1 MKKFRIIVLFV
12 LLVLCAFTLCA
23 CEFFLSPGIENVN
36 PDARPPEDLFPW
48 YSQDDETSGSDE
60 VVDPETPEN
69 PDTPEEPETPEEPGT
84 TVEPEN
90 PEEQEPSV
98 DPGEPTDPETPEEPG
113 TTVDPEN
120 PEEQEPSIDPGEPT
134 DPETPEEPGVTV
146 DPETPE
152 EPENPEEQEPSI
164 NPGEPTDPETPEEP
178 GTTVDPENPDEQEP
192 SINPGEPTDPETPE
206 EPGTTVDPENPEE
219 QEPSINP
226 GEPTDPAT
234 PEEPGTTVDPENPDE
249 QEPSVDLGEPTDPEN
264 PEEPDTTVDP
274 ENPDEQEPGVDPSE
288 PADPETPENPGTT
301 VDPENPEEQ
310 EPSVDLGEPT
320 DPENPEEPGVTV
332 DPETPEEPENPEEQE
347 PSINPGEPTD
357 PETPEEPGTT
367 VDPEN
372 PEEQE
377 PSINPGEPTDPE
389 NPEEPGVTVD
399 PETPE
404 EPENPEEQEPSINPG
419 EPAEPEIPEE
429 PEVIYYTITFVGM
442 DGDVIAEFKVE
453 EGATIVP
460 PEPKEYDGYA
470 FLGWLEMPS
479 SAERDMAVVGEYAEV
494 YAVSLHMY
502 GEDGD
507 ILNQTLSFISG
518 APLSE
523 QLSAEYLSALLPAGY
538 ELPSEFADS
547 EYYAQEVNED
557 MAIEIRC
564 EKILYKITLHKL
576 NGEIENMYAEYG
588 ETITLSPL
596 RAPGYLFRGWY
607 ANEACTLP
615 YDQAEITQNIDIYS
629 KWEEVTDESQF
640 ELASD
645 DDIFIL
651 IDNPHAQY
659 VVTGQIDFAKI
670 ADEGLEFTGV
680 FDGGNYTANLGNKPL
695 FKSNSGTIRN
705 LRVAVNAD
713 NASTIT
719 AQSYGAICAI
729 NTGIIEDINL
739 SGSITTNAE
748 TSVKLGG
755 VCGENK
761 GTIKDIELNISIT
774 VSGKSDAYI
783 GSVAGNAVASTVENI
798 SGVGVLTYAG
808 TAMLTRAGGIYGQ
821 ISGGDNIISQVELSV
836 DISGCAL
843 AAGMAGQTTSGKI
856 ALRGDITV
864 SYTVTSAMRTDD
876 ITFGG
881 TVDSGQAD
889 LNITKR

>member
-1 MKKFRIIVLFV
+1 MKKILIVVV
-12 LLVLCAFTLCA
+12 LLAVICSFAILSA
-23 CEFFLSPGIENVN
+23 CEFFLTEPETTIPQEEQSENFNEEESADNGGDSENIETPENPGTTTNPEAPEN
-36 PDARPPEDLFPW
+36 PDTTTDPEN
-48 YSQDDETSGSDE
+48 SDE
-60 VVDPETPEN
+60 QEPSIDPGEPTDPVTPEEPDTTVDPESPDEQEPGVDPSEPADPETPENPGTTIDPESPDEQEPGVDPSEPADPETPEN
-69 PDTPEEPETPEEPGT
+69 PDT
-84 TVEPEN
+84 TVDPEN
-90 PEEQEPSV
+90 PDEQEPSI

-120 PEEQEPSIDPGEPT
+120 PEEQEPSI
-134 DPETPEEPGVTV
+134 
-146 DPETPE
+146 
-152 EPENPEEQEPSI
+152 
-164 NPGEPTDPETPEEP
+164 NPGEPTDPEIPEEPGTTVDSENPDEQEPSIDPGEPTDPVTPEEP

-219 QEPSINP
+219 QEPSIDP
-226 GEPTDPAT
+226 GEPA
-234 PEEPGTTVDPENPDE
+234 
-249 QEPSVDLGEPTDPEN
+249 
-264 PEEPDTTVDP
+264 
-274 ENPDEQEPGVDPSE
+274 
-288 PADPETPENPGTT
+288 
-301 VDPENPEEQ
+301 
-310 EPSVDLGEPT
+310 
-320 DPENPEEPGVTV
+320 
-332 DPETPEEPENPEEQE
+332 
-347 PSINPGEPTD
+347 D

-377 PSINPGEPTDPE
+377 PSIDPGEPTDPE
-389 NPEEPGVTVD
+389 TPEEPGVTVD
-399 PETPE
+399 
-404 EPENPEEQEPSINPG
+404 PENPEEQEPSINPG

-442 DGDVIAEFKVE
+442 DGDVIAEFEVE

-518 APLSE
+518 TPLSE

-547 EYYAQEVNED
+547 EYYAQEVNAD

-761 GTIKDIELNISIT
+761 GTIKDIELDISIT

-808 TAMLTRAGGIYGQ
+808 TAMLPMAGGIYGQ
-821 ISGGDNIISQVELSV
+821 ISGGDNIISQVKLSV

-864 SYTVTSAMRTDD
+864 GYTVTSAMRTDD

>member
-36 PDARPPEDLFPW
+36 PDVRPPEDLFPW

-69 PDTPEEPETPEEPGT
+69 PDTPEEPETPEEPDT

-90 PEEQEPSV
+90 PDEQEPSV
-98 DPGEPTDPETPEEPG
+98 D
-113 TTVDPEN
+113 
-120 PEEQEPSIDPGEPT
+120 
-134 DPETPEEPGVTV
+134 
-146 DPETPE
+146 
-152 EPENPEEQEPSI
+152 
-164 NPGEPTDPETPEEP
+164 PGEPTDPETPEEP

-192 SINPGEPTDPETPE
+192 SINPGEPTN
-206 EPGTTVDPENPEE
+206 PEN
-219 QEPSINP
+219 
-226 GEPTDPAT
+226 

-249 QEPSVDLGEPTDPEN
+249 QEPSINPGEPTDPET

-274 ENPDEQEPGVDPSE
+274 ENPD
-288 PADPETPENPGTT
+288 
-301 VDPENPEEQ
+301 
-310 EPSVDLGEPT
+310 
-320 DPENPEEPGVTV
+320 
-332 DPETPEEPENPEEQE
+332 EQE

-357 PETPEEPGTT
+357 PETPEEPG
-367 VDPEN
+367 
-372 PEEQE
+372 
-377 PSINPGEPTDPE
+377 
-389 NPEEPGVTVD
+389 VTVD

-404 EPENPEEQEPSINPG
+404 EPENPDEQEPSINPG

-442 DGDVIAEFKVE
+442 DGDVIAEFEVE

-808 TAMLTRAGGIYGQ
+808 TARLTRAGGIYGQ

-864 SYTVTSAMRTDD
+864 GYTVTSAMMTDN

>member
-36 PDARPPEDLFPW
+36 PDVRPPEDLFPW

-69 PDTPEEPETPEEPGT
+69 PDTPEEPETPEEPDT

-90 PEEQEPSV
+90 PDEQEPSV

-113 TTVDPEN
+113 TTVDPESPDEQEPSMNPGEPTDPETPEEPGTTVEPEN

-134 DPETPEEPGVTV
+134 DPVTPEEPGTSVDPDNPEEPGTTV
-146 DPETPE
+146 DPE
-152 EPENPEEQEPSI
+152 NPDEQEPSI
-164 NPGEPTDPETPEEP
+164 DPSEPTDPETPEEP

-192 SINPGEPTDPETPE
+192 SIDPGEPTDP
-206 EPGTTVDPENPEE
+206 
-219 QEPSINP
+219 
-226 GEPTDPAT
+226 
-234 PEEPGTTVDPENPDE
+234 
-249 QEPSVDLGEPTDPEN
+249 
-264 PEEPDTTVDP
+264 
-274 ENPDEQEPGVDPSE
+274 
-288 PADPETPENPGTT
+288 
-301 VDPENPEEQ
+301 
-310 EPSVDLGEPT
+310 
-320 DPENPEEPGVTV
+320 VT
-332 DPETPEEPENPEEQE
+332 
-347 PSINPGEPTD
+347 
-357 PETPEEPGTT
+357 
-367 VDPEN
+367 
-372 PEEQE
+372 
-377 PSINPGEPTDPE
+377 
-389 NPEEPGVTVD
+389 PEEPGVTVD

-442 DGDVIAEFKVE
+442 DGDVIAEFEVE

-547 EYYAQEVNED
+547 EYYAQEVNAD

-596 RAPGYLFRGWY
+596 RAPGYIFLGWY
-607 ANEACTLP
+607 SDEECSLP
-615 YDQAEITQNIDIYS
+615 YVQSAVTGNTEIYS
-629 KWEEVTDESQF
+629 KWEVVTAESKF
-640 ELASD
+640 SLSSD
-645 DDIFIL
+645 DDIYIL

-659 VVTGQIDFAKI
+659 TVTGQLDFANL
-670 ADEGLEFTGV
+670 AREGIEFSGV
-680 FDGGNYTANLGNKPL
+680 FDGGGYTANIGNDPL
-695 FKSNSGTIRN
+695 FKTNSGTIRN

-808 TAMLTRAGGIYGQ
+808 TARLPRAGGIYGQ

-864 SYTVTSAMRTDD
+864 SYTVTSAMMTDN

>member
-36 PDARPPEDLFPW
+36 PDVRPPEDLFPW

-69 PDTPEEPETPEEPGT
+69 PDTPEEPETPEEPDT
-84 TVEPEN
+84 TIDPEN

-98 DPGEPTDPETPEEPG
+98 DPGEPTDPVTPEEPGTTVDPESPDEQEPSINPGEPTDPETPEEPG
-113 TTVDPEN
+113 TTVEPENPDEQEPSIDPGEPTDPETPEEPGTTVEPEN

-146 DPETPE
+146 DPENPDEQEPGVDPSEPADPETPE
-152 EPENPEEQEPSI
+152 NPDTTTDPENPEEQEPSI
-164 NPGEPTDPETPEEP
+164 NPGEPTDPVTPEEP
-178 GTTVDPENPDEQEP
+178 DTTVDPENPEEQEP
-192 SINPGEPTDPETPE
+192 SVDLGEPADPETPE

-226 GEPTDPAT
+226 GEPTDPVT
-234 PEEPGTTVDPENPDE
+234 
-249 QEPSVDLGEPTDPEN
+249 
-264 PEEPDTTVDP
+264 
-274 ENPDEQEPGVDPSE
+274 
-288 PADPETPENPGTT
+288 
-301 VDPENPEEQ
+301 
-310 EPSVDLGEPT
+310 
-320 DPENPEEPGVTV
+320 PEEPGVT
-332 DPETPEEPENPEEQE
+332 
-347 PSINPGEPTD
+347 I
-357 PETPEEPGTT
+357 
-367 VDPEN
+367 
-372 PEEQE
+372 
-377 PSINPGEPTDPE
+377 
-389 NPEEPGVTVD
+389 D

-442 DGDVIAEFKVE
+442 DGDVIAECKVE

-547 EYYAQEVNED
+547 QYYAQEVNAD
-557 MAIEIRC
+557 MVIEIRC

-576 NGEIENMYAEYG
+576 NGEIENKYAEYG

-761 GTIKDIELNISIT
+761 GTIKDIELDISIT

-808 TAMLTRAGGIYGQ
+808 TAGLPMAGGIYGQ
-821 ISGGDNIISQVELSV
+821 ISGGDNIISQVKLSV

-864 SYTVTSAMRTDD
+864 GYTVTSAMMTDN

>member
-1 MKKFRIIVLFV
+1 MKKILILAVILAVICSFAILS
-12 LLVLCAFTLCA
+12 A
-23 CEFFLSPGIENVN
+23 CEFFLPEPENTI
-36 PDARPPEDLFPW
+36 PQEEQTEDFNKEE
-48 YSQDDETSGSDE
+48 SADNGGDSENI
-60 VVDPETPEN
+60 ETPEN
-69 PDTPEEPETPEEPGT
+69 PDTT
-84 TVEPEN
+84 
-90 PEEQEPSV
+90 
-98 DPGEPTDPETPEEPG
+98 TDPETPEEPG

-120 PEEQEPSIDPGEPT
+120 PEEQGPSIDPGEPT
-134 DPETPEEPGVTV
+134 DPENPEEPGTTV
-146 DPETPE
+146 

-192 SINPGEPTDPETPE
+192 SVDPGEPTDPEIPE

-226 GEPTDPAT
+226 GEPTDPVT
-234 PEEPGTTVDPENPDE
+234 
-249 QEPSVDLGEPTDPEN
+249 
-264 PEEPDTTVDP
+264 
-274 ENPDEQEPGVDPSE
+274 
-288 PADPETPENPGTT
+288 
-301 VDPENPEEQ
+301 
-310 EPSVDLGEPT
+310 
-320 DPENPEEPGVTV
+320 PEEPGVTI

-347 PSINPGEPTD
+347 PSINPGEPT
-357 PETPEEPGTT
+357 
-367 VDPEN
+367 
-372 PEEQE
+372 
-377 PSINPGEPTDPE
+377 
-389 NPEEPGVTVD
+389 
-399 PETPE
+399 
-404 EPENPEEQEPSINPG
+404 
-419 EPAEPEIPEE
+419 EPEIPEE

-442 DGDVIAEFKVE
+442 DGDVIAEFEVE

-470 FLGWLEMPS
+470 FIGWLEMPS

-761 GTIKDIELNISIT
+761 GTIKDIELDISIT

-808 TAMLTRAGGIYGQ
+808 TAGLPMAGGIYGQ
-821 ISGGDNIISQVELSV
+821 ISGGDNIISQVKLSV

-864 SYTVTSAMRTDD
+864 GYTVTSAMMTYD

>member
-1 MKKFRIIVLFV
+1 MKKILILAVILAVICSFAILS
-12 LLVLCAFTLCA
+12 A
-23 CEFFLSPGIENVN
+23 CEFFLPEPETTIPQEEQTEDFNEEESADNGGDSANIETPENPGTTTN
-36 PDARPPEDLFPW
+36 
-48 YSQDDETSGSDE
+48 
-60 VVDPETPEN
+60 PETPEN
-69 PDTPEEPETPEEPGT
+69 PGT
-84 TVEPEN
+84 TVDPEN
-90 PEEQEPSV
+90 PDKQEPSI

-120 PEEQEPSIDPGEPT
+120 PEEQEPSID
-134 DPETPEEPGVTV
+134 
-146 DPETPE
+146 
-152 EPENPEEQEPSI
+152 
-164 NPGEPTDPETPEEP
+164 PGEPTDPETPEEP

-206 EPGTTVDPENPEE
+206 EPGTTVDPENP
-219 QEPSINP
+219 
-226 GEPTDPAT
+226 D
-234 PEEPGTTVDPENPDE
+234 
-249 QEPSVDLGEPTDPEN
+249 
-264 PEEPDTTVDP
+264 
-274 ENPDEQEPGVDPSE
+274 
-288 PADPETPENPGTT
+288 
-301 VDPENPEEQ
+301 
-310 EPSVDLGEPT
+310 
-320 DPENPEEPGVTV
+320 
-332 DPETPEEPENPEEQE
+332 EQE

-357 PETPEEPGTT
+357 PENPEEPGTT

-377 PSINPGEPTDPE
+377 PSINPGEPTEPENPENPGTTTDPE
-389 NPEEPGVTVD
+389 NPDEQEPSVDPGEPTDPEIPEEPGTTVDSENPDEQEPSVDPGEPTD

-404 EPENPEEQEPSINPG
+404 KPGTTVDPENPDEQEPSINPG
-419 EPAEPEIPEE
+419 EPTDPETPEEPGTTTDPENPGESEPPAEPEIPEE
-429 PEVIYYTITFVGM
+429 PEVIYYTITFVGK
-442 DGDVIAEFKVE
+442 DGDVIAEFEVE
-453 EGATIVP
+453 EGAAIVP
-460 PEPKEYDGYA
+460 PEPKKYEGYA
-470 FLGWLEMPS
+470 FLGWLQMPS
-479 SAERDMAVVGEYAEV
+479 VAEADVVVTGEYVKV
-494 YAVSLHMY
+494 YEVSLHMY

-507 ILNQTLSFISG
+507 IWNQTLSFISG
-518 APLSE
+518 TPLSE

-659 VVTGQIDFAKI
+659 VVTGQIDLAKI

-729 NTGIIEDINL
+729 NMGIIEDINL
-739 SGSITTNAE
+739 SGSIMTNAE

-808 TAMLTRAGGIYGQ
+808 TARLTRAGGIYGQ

-864 SYTVTSAMRTDD
+864 GYTVTSAMMTDN

-889 LNITKR
+889 LNITKS